1 MKYKNEDYE
10 DINPFEDSDYFRN
23 LTQKVTKTRKIHEC
37 CMCNKE
43 IPSKSQA
50 IIQKGI
56 NPDNEWGS
64 CYICEKCIDN
74 FLDEEFGEEDE

>member
-1 MKYKNEDYE
+1 MNSKN
-10 DINPFEDSDYFRN
+10 
-23 LTQKVTKTRKIHEC
+23 
-37 CMCNKE
+37 
-43 IPSKSQA
+43 